1 MESGNERSKM
11 DGYPK
16 RQTKGAE
23 LCGAGEK
30 VPHGSADSKEVGGFA
45 GEATVHADR
54 VKTVETGQVQAA
66 DRPVVGGGAVLGG
79 VDPGKVA
86 GARIRWEVQHREG
99 VCAREE
105 KGFGR
110 ESDGAL

>member
-1 MESGNERSKM
+1 M

-30 VPHGSADSKEVGGFA
+30 VPHGSADSKEVRRLA
-45 GEATVHADR
+45 REAKVYADR
-54 VKTVETGQVQAA
+54 AKTVETGQVQAA
-66 DRPVVGGGAVLGG
+66 DRPVAGGGAVLGG
-79 VDPGKVA
+79 TDPGEIA
-86 GARIRWEVQHREG
+86 GAGIRGEVQHREG
-99 VCAREE
+99 VCAGEE
-105 KGFGR
+105 KGLGR